1 MKIVSCFSS
10 SSCRGFHYY
19 HRLRARAHVYT
30 NSHSLYRRASR
41 IPTIIHVLC
50 RSVHLWANFADCRYR
65 LNYLSYL
72 WLKSLRSYSCLGCL
86 PYFPTHTSMPF
97 PSSHPFEVTQLAY
110 TLVCRERRRAC
121 LMSTKRDAIPNECYL
136 FVFLMH

>member
-1 MKIVSCFSS
+1 MKIVPCFSS
-10 SSCRGFHYY
+10 SSCQGYHYY
-19 HRLRARAHVYT
+19 HRSRARAHVYA

-50 RSVHLWANFADCRYR
+50 RSDYANFADCRYR
-65 LNYLSYL
+65 LNCLSYL

-86 PYFPTHTSMPF
+86 PYFPTHTSMPS

-110 TLVCRERRRAC
+110 VCRERRRAC
-121 LMSTKRDAIPNECYL
+121 LLSTKRDVIPNECYL
-136 FVFLMH
+136 SS